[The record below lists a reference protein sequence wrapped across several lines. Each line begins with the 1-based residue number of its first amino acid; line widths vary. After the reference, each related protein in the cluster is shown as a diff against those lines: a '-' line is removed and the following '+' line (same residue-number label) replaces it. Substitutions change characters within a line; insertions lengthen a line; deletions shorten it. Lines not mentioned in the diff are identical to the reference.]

1 MEVELNVSFKQ
12 ENLKREFINN
22 FGEDNWNELEI
33 LKPLQEAVDLVCKEY
48 LGIESIPV
56 VFEKLDGDVS
66 RYDFKLQAIILN
78 NKYINDYVE
87 LLDSCFHELE
97 HHWQRIYIANNDT
110 PKAKRWK
117 EEFKHYNRLDVTQEI
132 EIDAYAF
139 AQVILSCEFGI
150 IKKHPNEELQY
161 LIEDYINSRKIL
173 KDD

>member
-1 MEVELNVSFKQ
+1 MNKLKQ
-12 ENLKREFINN
+12 EFIKS
-22 FGEDNWNELEI
+22 FGEEKWNEQERLI
-33 LKPLQEAVDLVCKEY
+33 PLQQAVDLVCKEY
-48 LGIESIPV
+48 LGIESVPV
-56 VFEKLDGDVS
+56 VFEKLEGDVS

-78 NKYINDYVE
+78 NKYIDDYVE

-110 PKAKRWK
+110 PKARRWK

-150 IKKHPNEELQY
+150 IKKHPDLEIQY
-161 LIEDYINSRKIL
+161 LIEDYIRSRKIL
-173 KDD
+173 NDD

>member
-1 MEVELNVSFKQ
+1 MT
-12 ENLKREFINN
+12 NLKQQFINN
-22 FGEDNWNELEI
+22 FGEDKWNELEI

-97 HHWQRIYIANNDT
+97 HHWQTIYIANNDT

-117 EEFKHYNRLDVTQEI
+117 EELKHYNRLDVTQEI

-139 AQVILSCEFGI
+139 AQVILSCEYGI

>member
-1 MEVELNVSFKQ
+1 MT
-12 ENLKREFINN
+12 NLKQQFINN
-22 FGEDNWNELEI
+22 FGEDKWNELEI

-48 LGIESIPV
+48 LGIETIPV

-97 HHWQRIYIANNDT
+97 HHWQMIYIANNDT

-117 EEFKHYNRLDVTQEI
+117 EELKHYNRLDVTQEI

-139 AQVILSCEFGI
+139 AQVILSCKFGI

>member
-1 MEVELNVSFKQ
+1 MNKIKED
-12 ENLKREFINN
+12 FINA
-22 FGEDNWNELEI
+22 FGKEKWDELEI
-33 LKPLQEAVDLVCKEY
+33 LKPLQDAVDLVAKEY
-48 LGIESIPV
+48 LGIEPIPV
-56 VFEKLDGDVS
+56 VFETLPEDIS